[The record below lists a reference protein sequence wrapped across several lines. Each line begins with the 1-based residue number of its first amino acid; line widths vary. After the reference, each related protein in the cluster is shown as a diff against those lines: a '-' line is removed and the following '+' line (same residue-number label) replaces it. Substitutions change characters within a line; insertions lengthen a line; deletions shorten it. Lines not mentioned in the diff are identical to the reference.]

1 MVKWLRCQPV
11 PTLQWGSRFESPAGN
26 FFFSV
31 VRYFKSHLCIKS
43 ARQIAAFWHLIF
55 FSAIVR
61 FFPFFFWCNLW
72 GFSSYFTEWNWCWWG
87 RRNSVIQFQF
97 ISKRNYFSNNETC
110 YYNTMKLIF
119 FFFLILIFFKFSR
132 MWQHGV
138 WTCRVWTGSFSTI
151 RRWRPRST
159 CIGWGVR
166 PASASAARPWSSY
179 RRPKS
184 NSSVDWA
191 PEASSQLLSFTF
203 YLLLRAHQ
211 YFPVSSLFILNF
223 AQFNLNGISN
233 DQFWM
238 NYCALTR
245 LIK

>member
-1 MVKWLRCQPV
+1 
-11 PTLQWGSRFESPAGN
+11 
-26 FFFSV
+26 
-31 VRYFKSHLCIKS
+31 
-43 ARQIAAFWHLIF
+43 
-55 FSAIVR
+55 
-61 FFPFFFWCNLW
+61 
-72 GFSSYFTEWNWCWWG
+72 
-87 RRNSVIQFQF
+87 
-97 ISKRNYFSNNETC
+97 
-110 YYNTMKLIF
+110 
-119 FFFLILIFFKFSR
+119 

-223 AQFNLNGISN
+223 TQFNLNY
-233 DQFWM
+233 QFWFIASLLINLCVLSNISVM
-238 NYCALTR
+238 FLLYIILYYIRVSQIKA
-245 LIK
+245 LIKSNLLTTTCSSIFPCI